1 MLIASGFAP
10 EDQEVER
17 AVDDHRSHISR
28 WYYECS
34 PQMHAGLGQMYA
46 IDRRFAT
53 NIDEAG
59 EGLADYMSA
68 AIAAL
73 YAGQSTDSR

>member
-1 MLIASGFAP
+1 
-10 EDQEVER
+10 
-17 AVDDHRSHISR
+17 
-28 WYYECS
+28 
-34 PQMHAGLGQMYA
+34 MHAGLGQMYA